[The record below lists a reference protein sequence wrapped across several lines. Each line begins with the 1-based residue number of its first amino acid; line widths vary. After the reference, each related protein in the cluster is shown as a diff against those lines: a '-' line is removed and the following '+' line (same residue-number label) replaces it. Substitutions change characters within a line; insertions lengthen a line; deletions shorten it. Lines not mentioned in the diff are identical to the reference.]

1 VISGYSYEKILTMV
15 TRSFS
20 GSHTLPKIYKP
31 GYQSQGYDRVQGFFK
46 GDSPMNAGEQR
57 TIAVIDDIHRTD
69 TPQGHAIQRIIEGLK
84 SFGIRI
90 GEVASPADARAAFA
104 ALPELDCILI
114 NWNLGGDTEK
124 KHTETA
130 ELIHEI
136 RRLNETVPI
145 FLMAE
150 PPKESA
156 KSPPIDLVRE
166 INEYVWVMEDTPEF
180 IAGRITAAAK
190 RYRDRLLPPFF
201 GELVKFSRDFE
212 YSWHTPGHAGGTAFR
227 KSPSGRAFFKFFGE
241 QLFRSDLSISVG
253 ELGSL
258 LDHSGPV
265 GEAEKYAAKVFGAD
279 MTYFVTNGTSTAN
292 KIVFF
297 GRVTKDDIVLVDRNC
312 HKSAEHALTMTHSVA
327 VYMVPTRNRYGII
340 GPIPPEEMTQKAIKA
355 RIAACPLSK
364 TVTSTT
370 PVHAIITNST
380 YDGLCYHAAHVEDLL
395 GKSVDSIHFDEAW
408 YGYARFNPL
417 YRDRFAM
424 RDGAKNSKGPTVFS
438 TQSTHKLLA
447 ALSQASM
454 VHIRNGRVKIEHG
467 RFNEGFMMHTSTS
480 PLYTI
485 IASLDVS
492 SKMMDGA
499 SGRILTTECIEE
511 AIRFRRMMARIHRE
525 LASGP
530 KDTGWWFSM
539 WQPDTI
545 PDPKTKKKI
554 AFADA
559 HLDTL
564 RDNPSC
570 WVLHPGDRWHGFPD
584 LPDNYC
590 MLDPIKVTV
599 LMPGVQ
605 EDGSLAG
612 WGIPAAVVVK
622 FLDTRGI
629 INEKSGDYSILFL
642 FSMGITKGKWGT
654 LVTELFE
661 FKRLYDENAP
671 LDDVFPD
678 LTKGYPD
685 RYGGMT
691 LRGLADEMHNFKK
704 EHRMCELLQQAFEVL
719 PEPAI
724 TYAEAFTKLV
734 HNEVEHMPVVKA
746 KNRIV
751 ATGIVPYPPGIPILT
766 PGERTGKLNGPV
778 LQYLKALQDFDN
790 RFPGFTHDIHGIE
803 NVNGEY
809 KMYCVKERTK

>member
-1 VISGYSYEKILTMV
+1 M
-15 TRSFS
+15 
-20 GSHTLPKIYKP
+20 KP
-31 GYQSQGYDRVQGFFK
+31 EELLKV
-46 GDSPMNAGEQR
+46 A
-57 TIAVIDDIHRTD
+57 IIDDAHKTD
-69 TPQGHAIQRIIEGLK
+69 TPQGHAIQRIITGLK
-84 SFGIRI
+84 EFGIHVS
-90 GEVASPADARAAFA
+90 EVASPEDARAAFS
-104 ALPELDCILI
+104 ALPDIDCILI
-114 NWNLGGDTEK
+114 NWNLGGDTPER
-124 KHTETA
+124 HAVTA
-130 ELIHEI
+130 KLIDEI
-136 RRLNETVPI
+136 RERNEKIPL
-145 FLMAE
+145 FLMGE
-150 PPKESA
+150 PTNA
-156 KSPPIDLVRE
+156 PPTSLPLATVRE
-166 INEYVWVMEDTPEF
+166 INEYIWVMEDTPEF

-190 RYRDRLLPPFF
+190 RYREIILPPFF
-201 GELVKFSRDFE
+201 KELVKFSKDFE

-227 KSPSGRAFFKFFGE
+227 KSPAGRAFFNFFGE

-297 GRVTKDDIVLVDRNC
+297 GRVSKDDIVLVDRNC

-327 VYMVPTRNRYGII
+327 VYMIPTRNRYGII
-340 GPIPPEEMTQKAIKA
+340 GPIPPDEMTPKSLKAK
-355 RIAACPLSK
+355 IAACPLSK
-364 TVTSTT
+364 TTRSKK

-380 YDGLCYHAAHVEDLL
+380 YDGLCYHAVHVEENL

-417 YRDRFAM
+417 YKDRFAM
-424 RDGAKNSKGPTVFS
+424 RDGARDEKGPTIFA

-454 VHIRNGRVKIEHG
+454 VHVRNGRIPIEHG
-467 RFNEGFMMHTSTS
+467 RFNEGFMMHSSTS

-499 SGRILTTECIEE
+499 SGKILTTESIEE
-511 AIRFRRMMARIHRE
+511 AIRFRRTMARIKRE
-525 LASGP
+525 IGTVKGK
-530 KDTGWWFSM
+530 KDWWFPM
-539 WQPDTI
+539 WQPDTVT
-545 PDPKTKKKI
+545 DPKTKKKTS
-554 AFADA
+554 FEDTS
-559 HLDTL
+559 LDTL

-570 WVLHPGDRWHGFPD
+570 WTLHPGDIWHGFTG

-599 LMPGVQ
+599 LMPGVND
-605 EDGSLAG
+605 DGTLAG
-612 WGIPAAVVVK
+612 WGIPAALVVK

-661 FKRLYDENAP
+661 FKRLFDENAP
-671 LDDVFPD
+671 LEEVFPD
-678 LTKGYPD
+678 LTTGQPE

-691 LRGLADEMHNFKK
+691 LKELAGQMHQFKK
-704 EHRMCELLQQAFEVL
+704 DHKMCDILQKAYAIL

-724 TYAEAFTKLV
+724 TYAEAFEKLV
-734 HNEVEHMPVVKA
+734 HNEVEHIPIEKA
-746 KNRIV
+746 ENRIV
-751 ATGIVPYPPGIPILT
+751 ATGIFPYPPGIPILA
-766 PGERTGKLNGPV
+766 PGERTGKQNGPV
-778 LQYLKALQDFDN
+778 LQYLKSLQDFDK
-790 RFPGFTHDIHGIE
+790 RFPGFEHDTHGIE
-803 NVNGEY
+803 NVKGEY
-809 KMYCVKERTK
+809 MMYCVKEKKR